1 MSELKIYLPEQ
12 MEREKLKYAVI
23 LGRYQGKWVLCRHRD
38 RDTWEIPGGHREPGE
53 AIAETAQR
61 ELYEETGALEV
72 ELTEVAGYSFSDF
85 GMLFFGD
92 IKKLGPLPQ
101 DSEIGEIALMDKLPR
116 ELTYPAIQPGLFFEV
131 QKWLT
136 MQNGAGEK
144 WDIYDEKRKKT
155 GRIHRRGD
163 PFQEGDY
170 HLSMHIWIMNPQGEF
185 LITKRS
191 PNKGFPNTWE
201 STGGSALM
209 GEDSLTAALRETREE
224 TGILLD
230 PEQGKLVLEQWG
242 DHYICDVWLF
252 RQDVALEDVVLQ
264 EGETCDVKYASQEEI
279 LQMMGRGDFILQN
292 YVGEL
297 FEKIR
302 AGAV

>member
-1 MSELKIYLPEQ
+1 
-12 MEREKLKYAVI
+12 
-23 LGRYQGKWVLCRHRD
+23 
-38 RDTWEIPGGHREPGE
+38 
-53 AIAETAQR
+53 
-61 ELYEETGALEV
+61 
-72 ELTEVAGYSFSDF
+72 
-85 GMLFFGD
+85 
-92 IKKLGPLPQ
+92 
-101 DSEIGEIALMDKLPR
+101 
-116 ELTYPAIQPGLFFEV
+116 
-131 QKWLT
+131 
-136 MQNGAGEK
+136 
-144 WDIYDEKRKKT
+144 
-155 GRIHRRGD
+155 
-163 PFQEGDY
+163 
-170 HLSMHIWIMNPQGEF
+170 
-185 LITKRS
+185 
-191 PNKGFPNTWE
+191 
-201 STGGSALM
+201 M